1 LTGALTVDLRG
12 AFLAALRTV
21 FLAVAGAVLAVAVAD
36 LSAILTAAEL
46 AVGRFVFS
54 VDMLKNR
61 KS

>member
-1 LTGALTVDLRG
+1 LAGALAGDLRG

-21 FLAVAGAVLAVAVAD
+21 FLAVGWAVGAEAVAD
-36 LSAILTAAEL
+36 LSAILTAAEF
-46 AVGRFVFS
+46 ADGWVVFS